1 MAHDLIHRP
10 DWTPAV
16 SAADPIIG
24 RYSDPSGFY
33 DTPAVR
39 SIPDD
44 LPASLASRW
53 NARESGGLGFRLGIA
68 QNAAA
73 TVLGRLT
80 EESQADLVA
89 AVDSLPEGVR
99 AVVYEELGQGVSGYV
114 RDASQAEVN
123 AFSESAVGHEL
134 VKEWGGRAAKRIA
147 TFNKRADRML
157 DAMTDEGVGYF
168 MARFTTLDSEQAK
181 AVIREIS
188 K

>member
-16 SAADPIIG
+16 SAADTIIG
-24 RYSDPSGFY
+24 RYDPSGFY

-44 LPASLASRW
+44 LPATLASRW

-89 AVDSLPEGVR
+89 AVDSLPESAR
-99 AVVYEELGQGVSGYV
+99 TAIYDELAQGVSGYV

-123 AFSESAVGHEL
+123 AFSASDISREL

-147 TFNKRADRML
+147 TFKQARRPD
-157 DAMTDEGVGYF
+157 
-168 MARFTTLDSEQAK
+168 ARFDERSGFRLLHGPLH
-181 AVIREIS
+181 
-188 K
+188 

>member
-16 SAADPIIG
+16 SAADTIIG

-89 AVDSLPEGVR
+89 AVDSLPESAR
-99 AVVYEELGQGVSGYV
+99 TAIYDELAQGVSGYV

-123 AFSESAVGHEL
+123 AFSASDIGREL

-157 DAMTDEGVGYF
+157 DSMSDQDFGYF
-168 MARFTTLDSEQAK
+168 MARFTSLDGEQAA
-181 AVIREIS
+181 AVIRELAR
-188 K
+188 